1 MEQLPK
7 IKTILSCAGIPIF
20 GCCPFE
26 PLRPQILECRAKE
39 RLPADAKSI
48 FVALFPYAMEEAA
61 YQGGNLS
68 RYAAVGDYHEI
79 VPAIPQTSCIGSRA
93 GISRRSIRAVYR

>member
-48 FVALFPYAMEEAA
+48 FVALFPYAI
-61 YQGGNLS
+61 GGS
-68 RYAAVGDYHEI
+68 GPI
-79 VPAIPQTSCIGSRA
+79 RA
-93 GISRRSIRAVYR
+93 GTYPAMPRWGIITKSCRNTSNELYRL